1 MAAKWRQCVR
11 IVPSNCWNVNVAGAE
26 SLMQLLHYLKHEVL
40 NGVDP
45 QGTESLTNYILIEHD
60 LAHIE
65 HISQVNYI
73 NFYYSD
79 IRTSDS

>member
-1 MAAKWRQCVR
+1 M
-11 IVPSNCWNVNVAGAE
+11 AGAE

-45 QGTESLTNYILIEHD
+45 QGNRESLTNYILIEHD
-60 LAHIE
+60 LAHIK
-65 HISQVNYI
+65 HISKVNCI

-79 IRTSDS
+79 LRTFDSQVRLRKAMHVSN